1 MHGPGR
7 SVSYGGSGSGR
18 DRNFL
23 ECMHEESYWIY
34 LARIGDRLDPTEID
48 RSGWGERI
56 NLQVDMPG
64 LFCTHQGI
72 QYEIDKIIGR
82 YYLKFYN
89 LYDY

>member
-1 MHGPGR
+1 M
-7 SVSYGGSGSGR
+7 
-18 DRNFL
+18 
-23 ECMHEESYWIY
+23 
-34 LARIGDRLDPTEID
+34 DRLDPTEID

-82 YYLKFYN
+82 DYLKN
-89 LYDY
+89 SIIESIIIG

>member
-1 MHGPGR
+1 M
-7 SVSYGGSGSGR
+7 
-18 DRNFL
+18 
-23 ECMHEESYWIY
+23 
-34 LARIGDRLDPTEID
+34 DRLDPTEID

-82 YYLKFYN
+82 DYLNSSRRRIEILKISV
-89 LYDY
+89 LGCP

>member
-1 MHGPGR
+1 M
-7 SVSYGGSGSGR
+7 
-18 DRNFL
+18 
-23 ECMHEESYWIY
+23 
-34 LARIGDRLDPTEID
+34 DRLDPTEID

-82 YYLKFYN
+82 DYLKTELTYESHQSIYN
-89 LYDY
+89 IAFGHQDFCMHAPEFV